1 MKEFNAQ
8 TGGRYT
14 YVDDFLNLQE
24 LALAF
29 GQLFHDCDNFILSG
43 CQVSGNAIS
52 AGFVYLNGKVRY
64 FPGESAI
71 TKWPRYIIENN
82 STENIGYASGTSKVG
97 RTIYGCISGDS
108 IPTKKDPVTNKI
120 PEAIVMNESV
130 GGRTMQDAFIGKY
143 ALLVNAAN
151 RLQTINGNVKF
162 TGDITASG
170 NVIATTAQKVVT
182 GNTSYMVSAIGSAIA
197 IDTKSN
203 SNVRY
208 RILIE
213 DGVGFRFYIGN
224 TLCFTIGENGFVS
237 NKVGS
242 TSKGEFGSTCMSLD
256 QLYNNTAAADNGAV
270 EINMIGYSGGKAYY
284 RNTVIGNGKGKAL
297 VSVNGSLGTI
307 TLSGSTTID
316 AGAGVVYGLVMKG
329 SLLKDNTA
337 LTNAIAWSDSSN
349 GIMATVGFS
358 SSTNQ
363 FFTISCLN
371 SDVEITGKSAV
382 NIGPAIKENGS
393 LLSEKYV
400 QKTAYTTAMNKK
412 ADSTNVYS
420 KTDADKTFAQLS
432 SGLSQFVIGTNSQA
446 VLRSQIGAIGS
457 NDLDGFTK
465 NNQFLADMAKT
476 DADKAKIRAN
486 IGAATAGDFQPKL
499 KDSGWLQC
507 TGSGATSLYA
517 RQIGNIV
524 CIQGKIK
531 TTHSGIV
538 FSVPNKIDAP
548 FKEVY
553 FCYSHCNTHNWRG
566 AIAANSH
573 DFRVTY
579 CNGSCGQT
587 TEFSITYMV

>member
-24 LALAF
+24 LALSF
-29 GQLFHDCDNFILSG
+29 GQLFHECDNFILSG

-71 TKWPRYIIENN
+71 TKYPRYIVESN
-82 STENIGYASGTSKVG
+82 STENLGYASGTSKVG
-97 RTIYGCISGDS
+97 RTVYGCVSGDS
-108 IPTKKDPVTNKI
+108 IPTSKDPVTEKI
-120 PEAIVMNESV
+120 PEAIIINETT

-143 ALLVNAAN
+143 ALLVNAAH
-151 RLQTINGNVKF
+151 RLQTVNGNVKF
-162 TGDITASG
+162 TGDVTVGG
-170 NVIATTAQKVVT
+170 NVVANTAQKVVV
-182 GNTSYMVSAIGSAIA
+182 GNTSYTVSAVGSAIA
-197 IDTKSN
+197 IDAKSN

-213 DGVGFRFYIGN
+213 DGVGFKFYVGDE
-224 TLCFTIGENGFVS
+224 LCFTIGKDGFLSSKNGSTALGTF
-237 NKVGS
+237 GS
-242 TSKGEFGSTCMSLD
+242 TSLSSD
-256 QLYNNTAAADNGAV
+256 QIYNSTAAVDSGSIQ
-270 EINMIGYSGGKAYY
+270 INMIGYSGGKAYY
-284 RNTVIGNGKGKAL
+284 RNTIIGNGKGKAL
-297 VSVNGSLGTI
+297 VTVNGTLSKI
-307 TLSGSTTID
+307 TLSGDTTID
-316 AGAGVVYGLVMKG
+316 AGAGVTYGLVLKG
-329 SLLKDNTA
+329 SLLKDNVA
-337 LTNAIAWSDSSN
+337 LTNAIAWTDSAS

-363 FFTISCLN
+363 LFIINCHN
-371 SDVEITGKSAV
+371 SDVEISGKTAV
-382 NIGPAIKENGS
+382 NIGPAIKENGT
-393 LLSEKYV
+393 LLTDKYV
-400 QKTAYTTAMNKK
+400 QKTSYTTDMNKK
-412 ADSTNVYS
+412 ANSNDVYAR
-420 KTDADKTFAQLS
+420 TDADKTFAKIA
-432 SGLSQFVIGTNSQA
+432 SGLSQFVTGSNTKA
-446 VLRSQIGAIGS
+446 VLRGQIGAIGS
-457 NDLDGFTK
+457 DDLTGYAKTS
-465 NNQFLADMAKT
+465 QFLADMAKT
-476 DADKAKIRAN
+476 EADKVKIRAN
-486 IGAATAGDFQPKL
+486 IGAATAGDFQPLL

-507 TGSGATSLYA
+507 TGAGATGLYA

-524 CIQGKIK
+524 CIQGKIR

-548 FKEVY
+548 YKEVY

-573 DFRVTY
+573 DFKVTY

>member
-29 GQLFHDCDNFILSG
+29 GQLFHECDNFILSG

-82 STENIGYASGTSKVG
+82 STENLGYASGTSKVG
-97 RTIYGCISGDS
+97 RTVYGCISGDS
-108 IPTKKDPVTNKI
+108 IPTKKDPVTDKI
-120 PEAIVMNESV
+120 PEAIVMNASV

-143 ALLVNAAN
+143 ALLINATN
-151 RLQTINGNVKF
+151 RLQTVNGNVKF
-162 TGDITASG
+162 VGDVTASG
-170 NVIATTAQKVVT
+170 NVIANTAQKVVA
-182 GNTSYMVSAIGSAIA
+182 GNTSYSVSAVGSAIA
-197 IDTKSN
+197 IDMKSN

-208 RILIE
+208 RMLIE

-224 TLCFTIGENGFVS
+224 KLCFTIGEDGFVS
-237 NKVGS
+237 NTNGS
-242 TSKGEFGSTCMSLD
+242 VSKGVFGSTCLSSD
-256 QLYNNTAAADNGAV
+256 QIYNSSTATDNGKV
-270 EINMIGYSGGKAYY
+270 EINMIGYSGAKAYY
-284 RNTVIGNGKGKAL
+284 RNTIIGNGKGKAMI
-297 VSVNGSLGTI
+297 SVNGTLDKI

-316 AGAGVVYGLVMKG
+316 AGAGVVYGLVLKG
-329 SLLKDNTA
+329 GLLKENNA
-337 LTNAIAWSDSSN
+337 LTNAIAWTDSAN
-349 GIMATVGFS
+349 GVMATVGFS

-363 FFTISCLN
+363 LFTINCIN
-371 SDVEITGKSAV
+371 SDVEIVGKTAV

-400 QKTAYTTAMNKK
+400 QKTTYTAAMNQK
-412 ADSTNVYS
+412 ANNSDVYS
-420 KTDADKTFAQLS
+420 KTNADKTFAKLS
-432 SGLSQFVIGTNSQA
+432 VGLSQFVTGNNSQA

-457 NDLDGFTK
+457 SDLDGFAKT
-465 NNQFLADMAKT
+465 NQFLADMAKT
-476 DADKAKIRAN
+476 EADKAKIRTN
-486 IGAATAGDFQPKL
+486 IGAAAAGDFQSKL
-499 KDSGWLQC
+499 KDTGWVQC

-548 FKEVY
+548 YKEVY

-566 AIAANSH
+566 AMAANSH
-573 DFRVTY
+573 DFKVTY